1 MKFVHTGDW
10 HIGKV
15 VNEISML
22 EDQQYILDRLIEFL
36 ESERPDALVIA
47 GDLYDRSVPPARAVE
62 LLDKYIEKIILD
74 LKIPILAIA
83 GNHDSGERLGFMSSI
98 LRKQGF
104 YIEGELKGEI
114 DCVTLKDTYGD
125 VDFYLIPYGDP
136 AVVREVY
143 GDNTIRTHEDAMK
156 KIVDEI
162 NSKRDMKRR
171 AVAIAHGYITNMGS
185 NENLSRE
192 EAIKES
198 GLEISESE
206 RPLSIGGTDIIPG
219 KVFEGFNYVA
229 LGHLHGPQK
238 VGSDKIRYSGSLLK
252 YSFSEEHQNKTVTL
266 VNINE
271 KGDVEVELKNLKPL
285 RDMRV
290 INGTLEELIK
300 PEFYNKGNR
309 DDYVFALLN
318 DEGDLHEPMATL
330 RAIYPNIMGLRKDSK
345 KTLGHKNIEL
355 NVKERQKSKIDLFK
369 DFYENVTQREIDE
382 VSITLMTEF
391 IEKREEE

>member
-15 VNEISML
+15 INEISML

-62 LLDKYIEKIILD
+62 LLNKYIEKIILE

-98 LRKQGF
+98 LKKQGF
-104 YIEGELKGEI
+104 YIEGELKEKI
-114 DCVTLKDTYGD
+114 NCVTLNDTDGE

-143 GDNTIRTHEDAMK
+143 RDNSIRTHEDAMK
-156 KIVDEI
+156 KIIDEI
-162 NSKRDMKRR
+162 NNSRDMKRR
-171 AVAIAHGYITNMGS
+171 AVVIAHGYVTNMG
-185 NENLSRE
+185 NKENLSRE
-192 EAIKES
+192 EIIKES

-206 RPLSIGGTDIIPG
+206 RPLSIGGTDIVSG
-219 KVFEGFNYVA
+219 KIFEGFNYVA

-266 VNINE
+266 VDINE
-271 KGDVEVELKNLKPL
+271 KGDVKVELKNLKPL

-290 INGTLEELIK
+290 IKGYLEDLIK
-300 PEFYNKGNR
+300 PEFYNKGNK
-309 DDYVFALLN
+309 DDYVFALLS

-330 RAIYPNIMGLRKDSK
+330 RAIYPNIMGLRKDLK
-345 KTLGHKNIEL
+345 KTLGYENIEL
-355 NVKERQKSKIDLFK
+355 NIKERQKSKIELFK

-382 VSITLMTEF
+382 ISVTLMTEF
-391 IEKREEE
+391 IEKRGEE